1 MECSICLS
9 TASVCLMCH
18 SKSLFPY
25 WFSLWCLV
33 SCYCWFLLLCLLT
46 HYWPGEFLQKLT
58 PVAGDCK
65 CMLTCS
71 CWSKYQQVFFALNVF
86 IWNFVHVLLK
96 PSNISLACDR
106 QYSRHLCRGTE
117 HLLQTHHFTAFP
129 GKSRL
134 STFWQDS
141 FLVLW
146 VLFPLEYVLLFYLIV
161 NKVDLWRGLFFKW
174 EISWYVISY
183 SFTVINLC
191 L

>member
-1 MECSICLS
+1 MYHVFGFSSS
-9 TASVCLMCH
+9 TNSAFFV
-18 SKSLFPY
+18 F
-25 WFSLWCLV
+25 
-33 SCYCWFLLLCLLT
+33 FLLKRTLLRFSDNLFGVFF
-46 HYWPGEFLQKLT
+46 HFYRG
-58 PVAGDCK
+58 
-65 CMLTCS
+65 
-71 CWSKYQQVFFALNVF
+71 QQLFFALSVF